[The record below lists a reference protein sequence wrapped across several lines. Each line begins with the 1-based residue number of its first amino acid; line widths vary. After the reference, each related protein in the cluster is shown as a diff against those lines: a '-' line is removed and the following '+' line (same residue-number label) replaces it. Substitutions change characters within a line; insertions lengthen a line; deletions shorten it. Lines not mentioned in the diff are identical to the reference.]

1 MGVQQLQS
9 RATVLCLKNII
20 SQLPQHL
27 ATIIPHVTVVLHDQD
42 CFMRRALG
50 HDRSCLG
57 LILRNRRMD
66 AWEIEFDRRS
76 FAYFTIYF
84 DMAARLFGETI
95 DLRQTKAGTV
105 SYVLCREEG
114 IEGLRQHVRGH
125 PASTIGYSDHNV
137 LAGYDL
143 DLTHGVAFVEID
155 IRG

>member
-1 MGVQQLQS
+1 
-9 RATVLCLKNII
+9 
-20 SQLPQHL
+20 
-27 ATIIPHVTVVLHDQD
+27 
-42 CFMRRALG
+42 
-50 HDRSCLG
+50 
-57 LILRNRRMD
+57 MD

-84 DMAARLFGETI
+84 DMPARLFGETI

-155 IRG
+155 IRGFDRELATPGHRIACVYRKVDDCHFELVGVNIGTP